1 MCCHPICFHNLVKFI
16 AEHNKRDKNLSTI
29 TVKKDHRGEC
39 AYYSSDDRAGQRK
52 PRPRSDKPNNR
63 GILILPASRWPPIV
77 RARRDSHREIIIY
90 DFNALDVL
98 YFFFFFSYDVSLRDD
113 RARSRD
119 AGRNDNVGAAGSE
132 AKRCVLAHDNE
143 LWSTYIFW
151 KWGSAERYGGN
162 VADQWFVK
170 PETVNFLDKL
180 FQLYTIRGWKQRSLP
195 DETVA

>member
-98 YFFFFFSYDVSLRDD
+98 YFFFFSLWRIVTWWS
-113 RARSRD
+113 RALTRRGSERQRWRSRKW
-119 AGRNDNVGAAGSE
+119 SE
-132 AKRCVLAHDNE
+132 ALRI
-143 LWSTYIFW
+143 S
-151 KWGSAERYGGN
+151 SR
-162 VADQWFVK
+162 QWAVIDLHIL
-170 PETVNFLDKL
+170 EM
-180 FQLYTIRGWKQRSLP
+180 G
-195 DETVA
+195 